1 VSHPP
6 ETLDPVETPT
16 IEAATIE
23 SAATRLATLLTTGGE
38 GMAAPGEPGLDFE
51 QVIRPRPLPKG
62 EAPSDVWAVDGGQ
75 AVVADARCL
84 QVVMTRT
91 SRVRFRAGVCVQ
103 QDAEPLRAYLLGGVE
118 SRAALAQLD
127 LPLRHDT
134 AVDANLV
141 RDRWEWDAVERCVD
155 EADEGALVLVDGDL
169 WPDWR
174 IPTDYVGALL
184 ERGSQRGVLVVGVT
198 KHSSL
203 SRGGA
208 PLLGQLESEA
218 EEAFGADARWW
229 APVASSRP
237 ADDSS
242 YQAEARDRPTSA
254 LAVQLVAARLDPA
267 ARFSFRID
275 IPAGTSPEPV
285 LAALAAVSNDAAFP
299 GYPYPLAVADGLA
312 ACPHWVRQEA
322 WLALDEHLNEAGV
335 GLEVR
340 ERAFADRHRLMERA

>member
-1 VSHPP
+1 
-6 ETLDPVETPT
+6 VETAT

-23 SAATRLATLLTTGGE
+23 AAATRLATLLTTGGE
-38 GMAAPGEPGLDFE
+38 GAAGPGEPSLDFE

-62 EAPSDVWAVDGGQ
+62 KVPSDVWAVDGGQ

-84 QVVMTRT
+84 QVVVTRT
-91 SRVRFRAGVCVQ
+91 SRVRFRAGVCEQ

-118 SRAALAQLD
+118 SRAALAQLG
-127 LPLRHDT
+127 LPLPPHT

-141 RDRWEWDAVERCVD
+141 RDRWEWEAVERCVD

-174 IPTDYVGALL
+174 IPSEHVGALL
-184 ERGSQRGVLVVGVT
+184 ERARQRGVLVVGVT

-208 PLLGQLESEA
+208 PLLGQLEAEA
-218 EEAFGADARWW
+218 EEALGPDVRWW
-229 APVASSRP
+229 APLATSRP
-237 ADDSS
+237 A
-242 YQAEARDRPTSA
+242 AELDQHASP
-254 LAVQLVAARLDPA
+254 LAVQVVAARLDPA

-275 IPAGTSPEPV
+275 LPAGTAPEPA
-285 LAALAAVSNDAAFP
+285 LAALAAVANDAAFP

-322 WLALDEHLNEAGV
+322 WLALDEQLEEAGV
-335 GLEVR
+335 GLDVR

>member
-1 VSHPP
+1 VSHLL
-6 ETLDPVETPT
+6 ETLEPVDTATIGTAT
-16 IEAATIE
+16 IEA
-23 SAATRLATLLTTGGE
+23 AATRLATLLTTGGE
-38 GMAAPGEPGLDFE
+38 GAAGPGEPGLDFE
-51 QVIRPRPLPKG
+51 QVIHPRPLPKG

-84 QVVMTRT
+84 QVVVTRT
-91 SRVRFRAGVCVQ
+91 SRVRFRAGVCER

-118 SRAALAQLD
+118 SRAALAQLG
-127 LPLRHDT
+127 LPLPPNT
-134 AVDANLV
+134 TVDANLV
-141 RDRWEWDAVERCVD
+141 RDRWEWEAVERCVN

-174 IPTDYVGALL
+174 IPSDHVGALL
-184 ERGSQRGVLVVGVT
+184 ERGRQRGVLVVGVT
-198 KHSSL
+198 KHSAL

-208 PLLGQLESEA
+208 PLLGQLEAEA
-218 EEAFGADARWW
+218 ETELGPDARWW

-237 ADDSS
+237 A
-242 YQAEARDRPTSA
+242 AEPDQHASP
-254 LAVQLVAARLDPA
+254 LAVQVVAARLDPA

-275 IPAGTSPEPV
+275 LPAGTPPEHA
-285 LAALAAVSNDAAFP
+285 LAALAAVSDDAAFP

-322 WLALDEHLNEAGV
+322 WLALDEHLQEAGV
-335 GLEVR
+335 GLEIR